1 MHLTNVG
8 TDKTADEKTAIRK
21 ERAGQKNMEKEDIK
35 KLVLQAAQ
43 GNKAAFGAL
52 YEETGRTV
60 YFSCLK
66 LLGDPQL
73 AEDITQ
79 ETYLTALQKL
89 GTLAQPENF
98 PAWVNRI
105 GINLCKMHFRNNSAP
120 EDNSEEIIEEIP
132 DEGLIPE
139 EYVSNDA
146 KRKIIMDIIDTVLT
160 EEQRRSV
167 ILYYFDML
175 TVPEIAEVMNCTTGT
190 VTSRLSAARK
200 KIKEAVLIY
209 EENNNDRLHGVVP
222 VFILSK
228 LLNKEASNTVLPKLT
243 VFTGSAAN
251 AVPDSVTST
260 KTISGGKGMFSTVKA
275 KVIAG
280 VCAVAVVGGG
290 ITAAVVLSSN
300 GSKDN
305 DNDDGVVVVTESQKS
320 SESSSA
326 ADKADTAG
334 NNSDKFWITG
344 FKGSDPSDTLPQD
357 IFGSKI
363 SVPVDLSAIDG
374 GNAAMELYGDDIGK
388 SGDIMSIDK
397 MVGENTNVEITFVS
411 SDESQTKYDLISGNP
426 FDRDASVADI
436 LKENSWSVTIPLEEA
451 VDTSDWEYESYGNY
465 SNKEDLDKIIDKM
478 GCPTSIYMNS
488 EYDGMDDYKC
498 YTMYWENVDY
508 TISLTVVETY
518 SNYEEYDVVL
528 DDFSVSDFTYYS
540 KNYPQEEIHE
550 KDGEAVFT
558 SEYTG
563 ITTPGEST
571 VNTDENR
578 VKVYDDLKTLDLS
591 SDAALPKDISV
602 SYKGVDHVFTG
613 TELIDD
619 VRAEMVDT
627 PDDEYDS
634 ALCYGKTS
642 STVDNI
648 IIFDF
653 WLNSDHTLHKIRMS
667 FTTESDCSIFGITKN
682 STPEE
687 MAAILG
693 TPEVS
698 DRNGKDQF
706 LDWESDSMSVNAYY
720 YDGVLQSIQAYFES

>member
-1 MHLTNVG
+1 
-8 TDKTADEKTAIRK
+8 
-21 ERAGQKNMEKEDIK
+21 MEKDDIK

-209 EENNNDRLHGVVP
+209 EENNNDRLHAVVP

-243 VFTGSAAN
+243 VFTGSASAAN
-251 AVPDSVTST
+251 AVSDSVTST

-280 VCAVAVVGGG
+280 VCAAAVVGGG

-326 ADKADTAG
+326 ADNKADTAG
-334 NNSDKFWITG
+334 DNSDKYWITG

-374 GNAAMELYGDDIGK
+374 GNAAMELYGDDIGR
-388 SGDIMSIDK
+388 SSDIMSIDK

-436 LKENSWSVTIPLEEA
+436 LKENGWSITIPLEEA
-451 VDTSDWEYESYGNY
+451 VDTSDWEYESYGSY

-578 VKVYDDLKTLDLS
+578 VKVYDDLKALDLT

-602 SYKGVDHVFTG
+602 SYKGIDHVFTG
-613 TELIDD
+613 NELIDD

-642 STVDNI
+642 STMDNI

-706 LDWESDSMSVNAYY
+706 LDWKSDSMSVNAYY

>member
-8 TDKTADEKTAIRK
+8 TDKADEKTVRHSEEGAEK
-21 ERAGQKNMEKEDIK
+21 TMEKEEIK
-35 KLVLQAAQ
+35 TLVLQAAQ
-43 GNKAAFGAL
+43 GNRAAFGAL
-52 YEETGRTV
+52 YEETGRVV
-60 YFSCLK
+60 YFTCLK
-66 LLGDPQL
+66 LLANAQL

-79 ETYLTALQKL
+79 ETFLTALQKL
-89 GTLAQPENF
+89 GTLTNPENF
-98 PAWVNRI
+98 QTWVNRI
-105 GINLCKMHFRNNSAP
+105 AINLCKMHFRGNTDP
-120 EDNSEEIIEEIP
+120 EENSEDILEDIP
-132 DEGLIPE
+132 DEDLIPE

-160 EEQRRSV
+160 EEQRQSV

-175 TVPEIAEVMNCTTGT
+175 TVPEIADVMGCTTGT

-209 EENNNDRLHGVVP
+209 EENNNDRLHAAVP

-228 LLNKEASNTVLPKLT
+228 LLMKEASTTALPKLT
-243 VFTGSAAN
+243 VFTSTAAN
-251 AVPDSVTST
+251 AVPDKVTST

-300 GSKDN
+300 GNDDDDIVVSSQKNGDSTVSKNDETVSNTAN
-305 DNDDGVVVVTESQKS
+305 DNKNSNLYWIDGFNGGT
-320 SESSSA
+320 
-326 ADKADTAG
+326 
-334 NNSDKFWITG
+334 
-344 FKGSDPSDTLPQD
+344 PSDTLPQD

-374 GNAAMELYGDDIGK
+374 GNANMKMYGDDIGR
-388 SGDIMSIDK
+388 SSDIMSVDK
-397 MVGENTNVEITFVS
+397 MIGENSDVEITFVS
-411 SDESQTKYDLISGNP
+411 SDESQTNYDLTGANP

-436 LKENSWSVTIPLEEA
+436 LKENSWSITIPLEEA
-451 VDTSDWEYESYGNY
+451 VDTSDWEYESYGSY

-508 TISLTVVETY
+508 TISLGVVETY

-528 DDFSVSDFTYYS
+528 DYFSVSDFTYYS

-578 VKVYDDLKTLDLS
+578 VKVYDDLKALDLT

-602 SYKGVDHVFTG
+602 SYKGIDHVFTG
-613 TELIDD
+613 IELIDD
-619 VRAEMVDT
+619 VREEMVDT

-642 STVDNI
+642 STMDNI

-706 LDWESDSMSVNAYY
+706 LDWKSDSMSVNAYY
-720 YDGVLQSIQAYFES
+720 YDGVLQSIQANFES

>member
-1 MHLTNVG
+1 
-8 TDKTADEKTAIRK
+8 
-21 ERAGQKNMEKEDIK
+21 MEKEDIK

-105 GINLCKMHFRNNSAP
+105 GINLCKMHFRNNAAP
-120 EDNSEEIIEEIP
+120 EDNSEEIIEDIP

-160 EEQRRSV
+160 EGQRRSV

-209 EENNNDRLHGVVP
+209 EENNNDRLHAAVP

-251 AVPDSVTST
+251 SVSDSVTST

-290 ITAAVVLSSN
+290 ITAAVVLNSN
-300 GSKDN
+300 DKD
-305 DNDDGVVVVTESQKS
+305 DNDDDIVVASSQNDSTASKGDEAVS
-320 SESSSA
+320 
-326 ADKADTAG
+326 DTA
-334 NNSDKFWITG
+334 NDNEDNDSDLYWIDSFQGGTP
-344 FKGSDPSDTLPQD
+344 SASLDPN
-357 IFGSKI
+357 IFGSEI
-363 SVPVDLSAIDG
+363 TLPIDLSQISG
-374 GNAAMELYGDDIGK
+374 GNGSVLYYGDEICKTKDIYSLSNMLSENYDLDLEILAADENQTDYDIHSVNPFERDATYGEVLSTAQWSVAIPFDSVIDTTGWEQGSEHGKYVDKNDIGK
-388 SGDIMSIDK
+388 I
-397 MVGENTNVEITFVS
+397 
-411 SDESQTKYDLISGNP
+411 
-426 FDRDASVADI
+426 
-436 LKENSWSVTIPLEEA
+436 
-451 VDTSDWEYESYGNY
+451 VDTLGT
-465 SNKEDLDKIIDKM
+465 
-478 GCPTSIYMNS
+478 PTSIYTNS
-488 EYDGMDDYKC
+488 EYDDWTSGKFYI
-498 YTMYWENVDY
+498 MYWENEDY
-508 TISLTVVETY
+508 TVSFQVNEMYLSSE
-518 SNYEEYDVVL
+518 DVTL
-528 DDFSVSDFTYYS
+528 YYFYGFDFMYYS

-550 KDGEAVFT
+550 KDGEAIFT
-558 SEYTG
+558 SDYTG
-563 ITTPGEST
+563 IAKPGESAA
-571 VNTDENR
+571 DD
-578 VKVYDDLKTLDLS
+578 KAPVYEDLKTLDLK
-591 SDAALPKDISV
+591 SDAVTPTQVTVNYD
-602 SYKGVDHVFTG
+602 G
-613 TELIDD
+613 TEATIT
-619 VRAEMVDT
+619 A
-627 PDDEYDS
+627 
-634 ALCYGKTS
+634 A
-642 STVDNI
+642 DNI
-648 IIFDF
+648 TTIREKMGRDSDSDYQDSLDYGITASSIGYILDF
-653 WLNSDHTLHKIRMS
+653 RCWLAEGSPIREVAMYFSTENNS
-667 FTTESDCSIFGITKN
+667 SIFGITKN
-682 STPEE
+682 STVEE
-687 MAAILG
+687 IVSILG

-698 DRNGKDQF
+698 DLKHSGDTADQY
-706 LDWESDSMSVNAYY
+706 LYWNTPCDGGSLKITAYY
-720 YDGVLQSIQAYFES
+720 CDGKLQSITAKFDNI

>member
-1 MHLTNVG
+1 
-8 TDKTADEKTAIRK
+8 
-21 ERAGQKNMEKEDIK
+21 MEKDDIK

-139 EYVSNDA
+139 EYVSNDV

-209 EENNNDRLHGVVP
+209 EENNNDRLHAAVP

-243 VFTGSAAN
+243 VFTGSASAAN
-251 AVPDSVTST
+251 AVSDSVTST
-260 KTISGGKGMFSTVKA
+260 KTISGGKVMFSTVKA

-326 ADKADTAG
+326 ADKADSAG
-334 NNSDKFWITG
+334 NNSDKYWITG

-451 VDTSDWEYESYGNY
+451 VDTSDWEYESYGSY

-550 KDGEAVFT
+550 KDGEDVFT

-578 VKVYDDLKTLDLS
+578 VKVYDDLKALDLS

-602 SYKGVDHVFTG
+602 SYKGINHVFTG

-619 VRAEMVDT
+619 VRKEMVDT

-642 STVDNI
+642 STMDNI

-706 LDWESDSMSVNAYY
+706 LDWKSDSMSVNAYY
-720 YDGVLQSIQAYFES
+720 YDGVLQSIQAYFEN

>member
-1 MHLTNVG
+1 
-8 TDKTADEKTAIRK
+8 
-21 ERAGQKNMEKEDIK
+21 MEKDDIK

-146 KRKIIMDIIDTVLT
+146 KRKIIMDIIDTILT

-209 EENNNDRLHGVVP
+209 EENNNDRLHAVVP

-243 VFTGSAAN
+243 VFTGSASAAN
-251 AVPDSVTST
+251 AVPDSVTT

-280 VCAVAVVGGG
+280 VCAAAVVGGG

-451 VDTSDWEYESYGNY
+451 VDTSDWEYESYGSY

-578 VKVYDDLKTLDLS
+578 VKVYDDLKALDLT
-591 SDAALPKDISV
+591 SDAVLPKDISV
-602 SYKGVDHVFTG
+602 SYKGINHVFTG

-619 VRAEMVDT
+619 VRKEMVDT

-642 STVDNI
+642 STMDNI

-706 LDWESDSMSVNAYY
+706 LDWKSDSMSVNAYY
-720 YDGVLQSIQAYFES
+720 YDGVLQSIQAYFEN

>member
-1 MHLTNVG
+1 
-8 TDKTADEKTAIRK
+8 
-21 ERAGQKNMEKEDIK
+21 MEKDDIK

-160 EEQRRSV
+160 EEQRQSV

-209 EENNNDRLHGVVP
+209 EENNNDRLHAVVP

-243 VFTGSAAN
+243 VFTGSASAAN
-251 AVPDSVTST
+251 AVSDSVTST

-280 VCAVAVVGGG
+280 VCAAAVVGGG

-326 ADKADTAG
+326 ADNKADTAG
-334 NNSDKFWITG
+334 DNSDKYWITG

-436 LKENSWSVTIPLEEA
+436 LKENGWSITIPLEEA
-451 VDTSDWEYESYGNY
+451 VDTSDWEYESYGSY

-578 VKVYDDLKTLDLS
+578 VKVYDDLKALDLT

-602 SYKGVDHVFTG
+602 SYKGIDHVFTG
-613 TELIDD
+613 NELIDD

-642 STVDNI
+642 STMDNI

-706 LDWESDSMSVNAYY
+706 LDWKSDSMSVNAYY

>member
-1 MHLTNVG
+1 
-8 TDKTADEKTAIRK
+8 
-21 ERAGQKNMEKEDIK
+21 MEKDDIK

-160 EEQRRSV
+160 EEQRQSV

-209 EENNNDRLHGVVP
+209 EENNNDRLHAAVP

-243 VFTGSAAN
+243 VFTGSASAAN

-280 VCAVAVVGGG
+280 VCAAAVVGGG
-290 ITAAVVLSSN
+290 ITAEVVLSSN

-326 ADKADTAG
+326 ADNKADTAG
-334 NNSDKFWITG
+334 DNSDKYWITG

-374 GNAAMELYGDDIGK
+374 GNANMEMYGDDIGR
-388 SGDIMSIDK
+388 SSDIMSVDK
-397 MVGENTNVEITFVS
+397 MIGENSDVEITFVS
-411 SDESQTKYDLISGNP
+411 SDESHTKYDFTGANP

-436 LKENSWSVTIPLEEA
+436 LKENSWSITIPLEEA
-451 VDTSDWEYESYGNY
+451 VDTSGWEYESYGSY

-488 EYDGMDDYKC
+488 EYDGMDNYKC

-558 SEYTG
+558 SAYTG

-578 VKVYDDLKTLDLS
+578 VKVYDDLKTLDLT

-602 SYKGVDHVFTG
+602 NYKGIDHVFTG
-613 TELIDD
+613 IELIDD
-619 VRAEMVDT
+619 VREEMVDT

-642 STVDNI
+642 STMDNI

-698 DRNGKDQF
+698 NRNGKDQF
-706 LDWESDSMSVNAYY
+706 LDWKSDSMSVNAYY
-720 YDGVLQSIQAYFES
+720 YDGVLQSIQAYFEN

>member
-21 ERAGQKNMEKEDIK
+21 ERAGQKNMEKDDIK

-105 GINLCKMHFRNNSAP
+105 GINLCKMHFRNNAAP

-209 EENNNDRLHGVVP
+209 EENNNDRLHAAVP

-243 VFTGSAAN
+243 VFTGSASAVN

-451 VDTSDWEYESYGNY
+451 VDTSDWEYESYGSY

-578 VKVYDDLKTLDLS
+578 VKVYDDLKALDLT

-642 STVDNI
+642 STIDNI

-720 YDGVLQSIQAYFES
+720 YDGVLQSIQANF

>member
-1 MHLTNVG
+1 
-8 TDKTADEKTAIRK
+8 
-21 ERAGQKNMEKEDIK
+21 MEKDDIK

-209 EENNNDRLHGVVP
+209 EENNNDRLHAAVP

-243 VFTGSAAN
+243 VFTGSASAAN

-260 KTISGGKGMFSTVKA
+260 KTISGGKVMFSTVKA

-280 VCAVAVVGGG
+280 VCAAAVVGGG

-300 GSKDN
+300 SSKDN

-326 ADKADTAG
+326 ADKADSAAD
-334 NNSDKFWITG
+334 NSDKYWITG

-374 GNAAMELYGDDIGK
+374 GNANMEMYGDDIGR
-388 SGDIMSIDK
+388 SSDIMSIDK
-397 MVGENTNVEITFVS
+397 MIGENSDVEITFVS

-436 LKENSWSVTIPLEEA
+436 LKENSWSITIPLEEA

-578 VKVYDDLKTLDLS
+578 VKVYDDLKALDLS
-591 SDAALPKDISV
+591 SDAVLPKDISV
-602 SYKGVDHVFTG
+602 SYKGINHVFTG

-706 LDWESDSMSVNAYY
+706 LDWKSDSMSVNAYY
-720 YDGVLQSIQAYFES
+720 YDGVLQSIQAYFEN

>member
-1 MHLTNVG
+1 
-8 TDKTADEKTAIRK
+8 
-21 ERAGQKNMEKEDIK
+21 MEKDDIK

-105 GINLCKMHFRNNSAP
+105 GINLCKMHFRNNAAP

-209 EENNNDRLHGVVP
+209 EENNNDRLHAAVP

-243 VFTGSAAN
+243 VFTGSASAAN

-260 KTISGGKGMFSTVKA
+260 KTISGGKVMFSTVKA

-280 VCAVAVVGGG
+280 VCAAAVVGGG

-374 GNAAMELYGDDIGK
+374 GNANMKMYGDDIGK

-436 LKENSWSVTIPLEEA
+436 LKENSWSITIPLEEA
-451 VDTSDWEYESYGNY
+451 VDTSDWEYESYGSY

-619 VRAEMVDT
+619 VRKEMVDT

-706 LDWESDSMSVNAYY
+706 LDWKSDSMSVNAYY

>member
-1 MHLTNVG
+1 
-8 TDKTADEKTAIRK
+8 
-21 ERAGQKNMEKEDIK
+21 MEKDDIK

-209 EENNNDRLHGVVP
+209 EENNNDRLHAAVP

-243 VFTGSAAN
+243 VFTGSASAAN

-260 KTISGGKGMFSTVKA
+260 KTISGGKVMFSTVKA

-280 VCAVAVVGGG
+280 VCAAAVVGGG

-334 NNSDKFWITG
+334 NNSDKYWITG

-411 SDESQTKYDLISGNP
+411 SDESQTNYDLTGANP

-436 LKENSWSVTIPLEEA
+436 LKENSWSITIPLEEA
-451 VDTSDWEYESYGNY
+451 VDTSDWEYESYGCY

-478 GCPTSIYMNS
+478 GCPTSIYMDS

-508 TISLTVVETY
+508 TISLGVVETY

-528 DDFSVSDFTYYS
+528 DYFSASDFTYYS

-578 VKVYDDLKTLDLS
+578 VKVYDDLKALDLT
-591 SDAALPKDISV
+591 SDAVLPKDISV
-602 SYKGVDHVFTG
+602 SYKGIDHVFTG
-613 TELIDD
+613 NELIDD

-627 PDDEYDS
+627 PDDEYES

-706 LDWESDSMSVNAYY
+706 LDWKSDSMSVNAYY

>member
-1 MHLTNVG
+1 
-8 TDKTADEKTAIRK
+8 
-21 ERAGQKNMEKEDIK
+21 MEKDDIK

-209 EENNNDRLHGVVP
+209 EENNNDRLHAAVP

-243 VFTGSAAN
+243 VFTGSASAAN

-290 ITAAVVLSSN
+290 ITAAVMLSSN
-300 GSKDN
+300 NSDDDDNNDIVVASSQNDSTASKGDEDVSDTAN
-305 DNDDGVVVVTESQKS
+305 DNKNSNLYWIDGFNGGT
-320 SESSSA
+320 
-326 ADKADTAG
+326 
-334 NNSDKFWITG
+334 
-344 FKGSDPSDTLPQD
+344 PSDTLPQD

-374 GNAAMELYGDDIGK
+374 GNANMKMYGDDIGR
-388 SGDIMSIDK
+388 SSDIMSVDK
-397 MVGENTNVEITFVS
+397 MIGEDSDVEITFVS
-411 SDESQTKYDLISGNP
+411 SDESQTNYDLTGANP

-436 LKENSWSVTIPLEEA
+436 LKENSWSITIPLEEA
-451 VDTSDWEYESYGNY
+451 VDTSSWEYESYGNY

-508 TISLTVVETY
+508 TVSLGVVETY

-528 DDFSVSDFTYYS
+528 DYFSASDFTYYS

-578 VKVYDDLKTLDLS
+578 VKVYDDLKTLDLT
-591 SDAALPKDISV
+591 SDAALPKDISI
-602 SYKGVDHVFTG
+602 SYKGIDHVFTG

-619 VRAEMVDT
+619 VREEMVDT

-667 FTTESDCSIFGITKN
+667 FATESDCSIFGITKN

-720 YDGVLQSIQAYFES
+720 YDGVLQSIQANFEN

>member
-1 MHLTNVG
+1 
-8 TDKTADEKTAIRK
+8 
-21 ERAGQKNMEKEDIK
+21 MEKDDIK

-105 GINLCKMHFRNNSAP
+105 GINLCKMHFRNNAAP

-209 EENNNDRLHGVVP
+209 EENNNDRLHAAVP

-243 VFTGSAAN
+243 VFTGSASAAN

-260 KTISGGKGMFSTVKA
+260 KTISGGKVMFSTVKA

-280 VCAVAVVGGG
+280 VCAAAVVGGG

-334 NNSDKFWITG
+334 DNSDKYWITG

-451 VDTSDWEYESYGNY
+451 VDTSDWEYESYGSY

-706 LDWESDSMSVNAYY
+706 LDWKSDSMSVNAYY

>member
-1 MHLTNVG
+1 
-8 TDKTADEKTAIRK
+8 
-21 ERAGQKNMEKEDIK
+21 MEKDDIK

-190 VTSRLSAARK
+190 VTSRLSSARK

-209 EENNNDRLHGVVP
+209 EENNNDRLHAAVP

-243 VFTGSAAN
+243 VFTGSASAAN
-251 AVPDSVTST
+251 AVPDSVTTT

-280 VCAVAVVGGG
+280 VCAAAVVGGG

-334 NNSDKFWITG
+334 DNSDKYWITG

-451 VDTSDWEYESYGNY
+451 VDTSDWEYESYGSY

-578 VKVYDDLKTLDLS
+578 VKVYDDLKALDLS
-591 SDAALPKDISV
+591 SDAVLPKDISV
-602 SYKGVDHVFTG
+602 SYKGIDHVFTG

-642 STVDNI
+642 STIDNI

-706 LDWESDSMSVNAYY
+706 LDWKSDSMSVNAYY
-720 YDGVLQSIQAYFES
+720 YDGVLQSIQAYFEN

>member
-1 MHLTNVG
+1 
-8 TDKTADEKTAIRK
+8 
-21 ERAGQKNMEKEDIK
+21 MEKDDIK

-209 EENNNDRLHGVVP
+209 EENNNDRLHAVVP

-243 VFTGSAAN
+243 VFTGSASAAN
-251 AVPDSVTST
+251 AVPDSVTTT
-260 KTISGGKGMFSTVKA
+260 KTISGGKGMFSTVKV

-280 VCAVAVVGGG
+280 VCAAAVVGGG

-326 ADKADTAG
+326 ADNKADTAG
-334 NNSDKFWITG
+334 DNSDKYWITG

-374 GNAAMELYGDDIGK
+374 GNANMKMYGDDIGK

-436 LKENSWSVTIPLEEA
+436 LKENSWSITIPLEEV
-451 VDTSDWEYESYGNY
+451 VDTSDWEYESYGSY

-578 VKVYDDLKTLDLS
+578 VKVYDDLKALDLT

-602 SYKGVDHVFTG
+602 SYKGIDHVFTG

-706 LDWESDSMSVNAYY
+706 LDWKSDSMSVNAYY

>member
-1 MHLTNVG
+1 
-8 TDKTADEKTAIRK
+8 
-21 ERAGQKNMEKEDIK
+21 MEKDDIK

-209 EENNNDRLHGVVP
+209 EENNNDRLHAAVP

-243 VFTGSAAN
+243 VFTGSASAAN
-251 AVPDSVTST
+251 AVPDSVTTT

-280 VCAVAVVGGG
+280 VCAAAVVGGG

-334 NNSDKFWITG
+334 DNSDKYWITG

-374 GNAAMELYGDDIGK
+374 GNAAMELYGDDIGR

-451 VDTSDWEYESYGNY
+451 VDTSDWEYESYGSY

-578 VKVYDDLKTLDLS
+578 VKVYDDLKALDLT

-619 VRAEMVDT
+619 VRKEMVDT

-706 LDWESDSMSVNAYY
+706 LDWKSDSMSVNAYY
-720 YDGVLQSIQAYFES
+720 YDGVLQSIQAYFEN

>member
-1 MHLTNVG
+1 
-8 TDKTADEKTAIRK
+8 
-21 ERAGQKNMEKEDIK
+21 MEKDDIK

-89 GTLAQPENF
+89 DTLAQPENF

-105 GINLCKMHFRNNSAP
+105 GINLCKMHFRNNAAP
-120 EDNSEEIIEEIP
+120 EDNSEEIIEDIP
-132 DEGLIPE
+132 DEGFIPE

-175 TVPEIAEVMNCTTGT
+175 TVPDIAEVMNCTTGT

-209 EENNNDRLHGVVP
+209 EENNNDRLHAVVP

-243 VFTGSAAN
+243 VFTGSASAAN

-260 KTISGGKGMFSTVKA
+260 KTISGGKVMFSTVKA

-280 VCAVAVVGGG
+280 VCAAAVVGGG

-326 ADKADTAG
+326 ADNKADTAG
-334 NNSDKFWITG
+334 NNSDKYWITG

-436 LKENSWSVTIPLEEA
+436 LKENSWSITIPLEEA

-578 VKVYDDLKTLDLS
+578 VKVYDDLKALDLT

-602 SYKGVDHVFTG
+602 SYKGIDHVFTG
-613 TELIDD
+613 NELIDD

-642 STVDNI
+642 STMDNI

-706 LDWESDSMSVNAYY
+706 LDWKSDSMSVNAYY

>member
-1 MHLTNVG
+1 
-8 TDKTADEKTAIRK
+8 
-21 ERAGQKNMEKEDIK
+21 MEKDDIK

-160 EEQRRSV
+160 EEQRQSV

-175 TVPEIAEVMNCTTGT
+175 IVPEIAEVMNCTTGT

-209 EENNNDRLHGVVP
+209 EENNNDRLHAVVP

-243 VFTGSAAN
+243 VFTGSASAAN

-260 KTISGGKGMFSTVKA
+260 KTISGGKVMFSTVKA

-280 VCAVAVVGGG
+280 VCAAAVVGGG

-451 VDTSDWEYESYGNY
+451 VDTSDWEYESYGSY

-578 VKVYDDLKTLDLS
+578 VKVYDDLKALDLS
-591 SDAALPKDISV
+591 SDAVLPKDISV
-602 SYKGVDHVFTG
+602 SYKGINHVFTG

-619 VRAEMVDT
+619 VRKEMVDT

-706 LDWESDSMSVNAYY
+706 LDWKSDSMSVNAYY

>member
-1 MHLTNVG
+1 
-8 TDKTADEKTAIRK
+8 
-21 ERAGQKNMEKEDIK
+21 MEKDDIK

-209 EENNNDRLHGVVP
+209 EENNNDRLHAVVP

-243 VFTGSAAN
+243 VFTGSASAAN
-251 AVPDSVTST
+251 AVPDSVTTT

-280 VCAVAVVGGG
+280 VCAAAVVGGG

-326 ADKADTAG
+326 ADNKADTAG
-334 NNSDKFWITG
+334 DNSDKYWITG

-388 SGDIMSIDK
+388 SGDIMSVDK
-397 MVGENTNVEITFVS
+397 MIGENSDVEITFVS

-451 VDTSDWEYESYGNY
+451 VDTSDWEYESYGSY

-488 EYDGMDDYKC
+488 EYDGMDNYKC

-578 VKVYDDLKTLDLS
+578 VKVYDDLKTLDLT

-602 SYKGVDHVFTG
+602 SYKGINHVFTG

-619 VRAEMVDT
+619 VRKEMVDT

-642 STVDNI
+642 STMDNI

-706 LDWESDSMSVNAYY
+706 LDWKSDSMSVNAYY

>member
-1 MHLTNVG
+1 
-8 TDKTADEKTAIRK
+8 
-21 ERAGQKNMEKEDIK
+21 MEKDDIK

-209 EENNNDRLHGVVP
+209 EENNNDRLHAVVP

-243 VFTGSAAN
+243 VFTGSASAAN
-251 AVPDSVTST
+251 AVPDSVTTT

-280 VCAVAVVGGG
+280 VCAAAVVGGG

-451 VDTSDWEYESYGNY
+451 LVTSDWEYESYGSY

-571 VNTDENR
+571 VNTEENR
-578 VKVYDDLKTLDLS
+578 VKVYDDLKALDLT

-642 STVDNI
+642 STMDNI

-706 LDWESDSMSVNAYY
+706 LDWKSDSMSVNAYY
-720 YDGVLQSIQAYFES
+720 YDGVLQSIQAYFEN

>member
-1 MHLTNVG
+1 
-8 TDKTADEKTAIRK
+8 
-21 ERAGQKNMEKEDIK
+21 MEKDDIK

-146 KRKIIMDIIDTVLT
+146 KRKIIMD
-160 EEQRRSV
+160 
-167 ILYYFDML
+167 
-175 TVPEIAEVMNCTTGT
+175 
-190 VTSRLSAARK
+190 AA
-200 KIKEAVLIY
+200 
-209 EENNNDRLHGVVP
+209 VP

-243 VFTGSAAN
+243 VFTGSASAAN

-300 GSKDN
+300 NSDDDDNNDIVVASSQNDSTASKGDKTLSDTAN
-305 DNDDGVVVVTESQKS
+305 DNKD
-320 SESSSA
+320 
-326 ADKADTAG
+326 
-334 NNSDKFWITG
+334 SDLYWIDSFQGGT
-344 FKGSDPSDTLPQD
+344 PSDTLPQN

-374 GNAAMELYGDDIGK
+374 GNANMKMYGDDIGR
-388 SGDIMSIDK
+388 SSDIMSVDK
-397 MVGENTNVEITFVS
+397 MIGENSDVEITFVS
-411 SDESQTKYDLISGNP
+411 SDESQTNYDLTGANP

-436 LKENSWSVTIPLEEA
+436 LKENSWSITIPVEEA

-508 TISLTVVETY
+508 TISLGVVETY

-528 DDFSVSDFTYYS
+528 DYFSVSDFTYYS

-578 VKVYDDLKTLDLS
+578 VKVYDDLKTLDLT

-602 SYKGVDHVFTG
+602 SYKGIDHVFTG

-619 VRAEMVDT
+619 VREEMVDT
-627 PDDEYDS
+627 PDDEYES

-648 IIFDF
+648 IIIDF

-667 FTTESDCSIFGITKN
+667 FATESDCSIFGITKN

-706 LDWESDSMSVNAYY
+706 LDWKSDSMSVNAYY
-720 YDGVLQSIQAYFES
+720 YDGVLQSIQAYFEN

>member
-1 MHLTNVG
+1 MSGLIKQRT
-8 TDKTADEKTAIRK
+8 RK
-21 ERAGQKNMEKEDIK
+21 RQFGKKEQVKKNMEKEDIK

-105 GINLCKMHFRNNSAP
+105 GINLCKMHFRNNAAP

-209 EENNNDRLHGVVP
+209 EENNNDRLHAAVP

-280 VCAVAVVGGG
+280 VCAAAVVGGG

-451 VDTSDWEYESYGNY
+451 VDTSDWEYESYGSY

-706 LDWESDSMSVNAYY
+706 LDWKSDSMSVNAYY

>member
-1 MHLTNVG
+1 
-8 TDKTADEKTAIRK
+8 
-21 ERAGQKNMEKEDIK
+21 MEKDDIK

-209 EENNNDRLHGVVP
+209 EENNNDRLHAAVP

-243 VFTGSAAN
+243 VFTGSASAAN

-260 KTISGGKGMFSTVKA
+260 KTISGGKVMFSTVKA

-436 LKENSWSVTIPLEEA
+436 LKENSWSITIPLEEA
-451 VDTSDWEYESYGNY
+451 VDTSDWEYESYGSY

-578 VKVYDDLKTLDLS
+578 VKVYDDLKALDLS
-591 SDAALPKDISV
+591 SDAVLPKDISV
-602 SYKGVDHVFTG
+602 SYKGIDHVFTG
-613 TELIDD
+613 NELIDD

-642 STVDNI
+642 STIDNI

-667 FTTESDCSIFGITKN
+667 FATESDCSIFGITKN

-706 LDWESDSMSVNAYY
+706 LDWKSDSMSVNAYY

>member
-1 MHLTNVG
+1 M
-8 TDKTADEKTAIRK
+8 
-21 ERAGQKNMEKEDIK
+21 
-35 KLVLQAAQ
+35 
-43 GNKAAFGAL
+43 
-52 YEETGRTV
+52 
-60 YFSCLK
+60 
-66 LLGDPQL
+66 
-73 AEDITQ
+73 
-79 ETYLTALQKL
+79 
-89 GTLAQPENF
+89 
-98 PAWVNRI
+98 
-105 GINLCKMHFRNNSAP
+105 
-120 EDNSEEIIEEIP
+120 
-132 DEGLIPE
+132 
-139 EYVSNDA
+139 SNDA
-146 KRKIIMDIIDTVLT
+146 KRKIIMDIIDTVIT

-209 EENNNDRLHGVVP
+209 EENNNDRLHAVVP

-243 VFTGSAAN
+243 VFTGSASAAN

-260 KTISGGKGMFSTVKA
+260 KTISGGKVMFSTVKA

-280 VCAVAVVGGG
+280 VCAAAVVGGG

-451 VDTSDWEYESYGNY
+451 VDTSDWEYESYGSY

-578 VKVYDDLKTLDLS
+578 VKVYDDLKALDLS
-591 SDAALPKDISV
+591 SDAVLPKDISV
-602 SYKGVDHVFTG
+602 SYKGIDHVFTG

-642 STVDNI
+642 STMDNI

-706 LDWESDSMSVNAYY
+706 LDWKSDSMSVNAYY
-720 YDGVLQSIQAYFES
+720 YDGVLQSIQAYFEN

>member
-1 MHLTNVG
+1 
-8 TDKTADEKTAIRK
+8 
-21 ERAGQKNMEKEDIK
+21 MEKDDIK

-105 GINLCKMHFRNNSAP
+105 GINLCKMHFRNNAAP

-209 EENNNDRLHGVVP
+209 EENNNDRLHAVVP

-243 VFTGSAAN
+243 VFTGSASAAN

-260 KTISGGKGMFSTVKA
+260 KTISGGKVMFSTVKA

-280 VCAVAVVGGG
+280 VCAAAVVGGG

-326 ADKADTAG
+326 ADNKADSAG
-334 NNSDKFWITG
+334 NNSDKYWITG

-374 GNAAMELYGDDIGK
+374 GNANMKMYGDDIGR
-388 SGDIMSIDK
+388 SSDIMSIDK
-397 MVGENTNVEITFVS
+397 MIGENTNVEITFVS

-451 VDTSDWEYESYGNY
+451 VDTSDWEYESYGSY

-578 VKVYDDLKTLDLS
+578 VKVYDDLKALDLS
-591 SDAALPKDISV
+591 SDAVLPKDISV
-602 SYKGVDHVFTG
+602 SYKGINHVFTG

-619 VRAEMVDT
+619 VRKEMVDT

-706 LDWESDSMSVNAYY
+706 LDWKSDSMSVNAYY

>member
-1 MHLTNVG
+1 
-8 TDKTADEKTAIRK
+8 
-21 ERAGQKNMEKEDIK
+21 MEKDDIK

-160 EEQRRSV
+160 EEQRQSV

-209 EENNNDRLHGVVP
+209 EENNNDRLHAVVP

-243 VFTGSAAN
+243 VFTGSASAAN

-260 KTISGGKGMFSTVKA
+260 KTISGGKVMFSTVKA

-280 VCAVAVVGGG
+280 VCAAAVVGGG

-451 VDTSDWEYESYGNY
+451 VDTSDWEYESYGSY

-602 SYKGVDHVFTG
+602 SYKGINHVFTG

-706 LDWESDSMSVNAYY
+706 LDWKSDSMSVNAYY

>member
-1 MHLTNVG
+1 
-8 TDKTADEKTAIRK
+8 
-21 ERAGQKNMEKEDIK
+21 MEKDDIK

-132 DEGLIPE
+132 DEGLIQE

-175 TVPEIAEVMNCTTGT
+175 TVPDIAEVMNCTTGT

-209 EENNNDRLHGVVP
+209 EENNNDRLHAAVP

-243 VFTGSAAN
+243 VFTGSASAAN

-260 KTISGGKGMFSTVKA
+260 KTISGGKVMFSTVKA

-280 VCAVAVVGGG
+280 VCAAAVVGGG

-326 ADKADTAG
+326 ADNKADTAG

-451 VDTSDWEYESYGNY
+451 VDTSDWEYESYGSY

-578 VKVYDDLKTLDLS
+578 VKVYDDLKALDLT
-591 SDAALPKDISV
+591 SDAVLPKDISV
-602 SYKGVDHVFTG
+602 SYKGIDHVFTG
-613 TELIDD
+613 NELIDD

-706 LDWESDSMSVNAYY
+706 LDWKSDSMSVNAYY

>member
-1 MHLTNVG
+1 
-8 TDKTADEKTAIRK
+8 
-21 ERAGQKNMEKEDIK
+21 MEKDDIK

-209 EENNNDRLHGVVP
+209 EENNNDRLHAAVP

-243 VFTGSAAN
+243 VFTGSASAAN

-260 KTISGGKGMFSTVKA
+260 KTISGGKVMFSTVKA

-451 VDTSDWEYESYGNY
+451 VDTSDWEYESYGSY

-571 VNTDENR
+571 VNTEENR
-578 VKVYDDLKTLDLS
+578 VKVYDDLKALDLT

-619 VRAEMVDT
+619 VRKEMVDT

-642 STVDNI
+642 STMDNI

-706 LDWESDSMSVNAYY
+706 LDWKSDSMSVNAYY

>member
-1 MHLTNVG
+1 
-8 TDKTADEKTAIRK
+8 
-21 ERAGQKNMEKEDIK
+21 MEKDDIK

-160 EEQRRSV
+160 EEQRQSV

-209 EENNNDRLHGVVP
+209 EENNNDRLHAAVP

-243 VFTGSAAN
+243 VFTGSASAAN

-260 KTISGGKGMFSTVKA
+260 KTISGGKVMFSTVKA

-280 VCAVAVVGGG
+280 VCAAAVVGGG

-334 NNSDKFWITG
+334 DNSDKYWITG

-374 GNAAMELYGDDIGK
+374 GNAAMELYGDDIGR

-451 VDTSDWEYESYGNY
+451 VDTSDWEYESYGSY

-578 VKVYDDLKTLDLS
+578 VKVYDDLKALDLT

-619 VRAEMVDT
+619 VRKEMVDT

-706 LDWESDSMSVNAYY
+706 LDWKSDSMSVNAYY

>member
-451 VDTSDWEYESYGNY
+451 VDTSDWEYESYGSY

>member
-1 MHLTNVG
+1 
-8 TDKTADEKTAIRK
+8 
-21 ERAGQKNMEKEDIK
+21 MEKDDIK

-209 EENNNDRLHGVVP
+209 EENNNDRLHAAVP

-243 VFTGSAAN
+243 VFTGSASAAN

-260 KTISGGKGMFSTVKA
+260 KTISGGKVMFSTVKA

-290 ITAAVVLSSN
+290 ITAAVMLSSN
-300 GSKDN
+300 NSDDDDNNDIVVASSQNDSTASKGDEDVSDTAN
-305 DNDDGVVVVTESQKS
+305 DNKDSDLYWIDSFQGGTP
-320 SESSSA
+320 SA
-326 ADKADTAG
+326 
-334 NNSDKFWITG
+334 SL
-344 FKGSDPSDTLPQD
+344 DPN

-374 GNAAMELYGDDIGK
+374 GNANMKMYGDDIGR
-388 SGDIMSIDK
+388 SSDIMSVDK
-397 MVGENTNVEITFVS
+397 MIGENSDVEITFVS
-411 SDESQTKYDLISGNP
+411 SDESQTNYDLTGANP

-436 LKENSWSVTIPLEEA
+436 LKENSWSITIPLEEA
-451 VDTSDWEYESYGNY
+451 VDTSGWEYESYGNY
-465 SNKEDLDKIIDKM
+465 SNK
-478 GCPTSIYMNS
+478 
-488 EYDGMDDYKC
+488 
-498 YTMYWENVDY
+498 NVDY
-508 TISLTVVETY
+508 TISLGVVETY

-528 DDFSVSDFTYYS
+528 DYFSVSDFTYYS

-578 VKVYDDLKTLDLS
+578 VKVYDDLKALDLS

-602 SYKGVDHVFTG
+602 SYKGIDHVFTG

-627 PDDEYDS
+627 PDDEYES

-706 LDWESDSMSVNAYY
+706 LDWKSDSMSVNAYY

>member
-1 MHLTNVG
+1 
-8 TDKTADEKTAIRK
+8 
-21 ERAGQKNMEKEDIK
+21 MEKDDIK

-209 EENNNDRLHGVVP
+209 EENNNDRLHAAVP

-243 VFTGSAAN
+243 VFTGSASAAN

-260 KTISGGKGMFSTVKA
+260 KTISGGKVMFSTVKA

-280 VCAVAVVGGG
+280 VCAAAVVGGG

-326 ADKADTAG
+326 ADNKADTAG
-334 NNSDKFWITG
+334 NNSDKYWITG

-374 GNAAMELYGDDIGK
+374 GNAAMELYGDDIGR
-388 SGDIMSIDK
+388 SSDIMSVDK
-397 MVGENTNVEITFVS
+397 MIGENSDVEITFVS

-451 VDTSDWEYESYGNY
+451 VDTSDWEYESYGSY

-578 VKVYDDLKTLDLS
+578 VKVYDDLKALDLS
-591 SDAALPKDISV
+591 SDAVLPKDISV
-602 SYKGVDHVFTG
+602 SYKGINHVFTG

-619 VRAEMVDT
+619 VRKEMVDT